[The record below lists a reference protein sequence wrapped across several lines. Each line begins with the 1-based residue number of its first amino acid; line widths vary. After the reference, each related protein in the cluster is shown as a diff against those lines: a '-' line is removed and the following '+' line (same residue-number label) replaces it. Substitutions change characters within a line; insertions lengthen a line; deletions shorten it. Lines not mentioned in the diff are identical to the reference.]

1 VEAQLQQC
9 EAMTSKLAAIEGKV
23 QRLQTALVAPAAVAR
38 MPASAVPPST
48 APKADAA
55 DPGKPAVAPPKPD
68 PAPVKPGATPVKP
81 AVAADLAANSRT
93 RLAMIIGG
101 VLAGLAAL
109 GGAIFFLR
117 KRQDRGPLK
126 IWQSFRKK
134 GSAVIEE
141 PVPELTEQVAAQ

>member
-38 MPASAVPPST
+38 MPASAVPPGT

-55 DPGKPAVAPPKPD
+55 VPGKPAVAPSKPD

-134 GSAVIEE
+134 GSVVFEE